1 MTEGERTMT
10 DRLPADTRRGSRDQ
24 RGLRRS
30 IAKQRL
36 TATVTSRRSVVTRL
50 REFTP
55 ARLVRSGVRASTRQ
69 PTSVAA
75 ADGPDV
81 DMTDRTLGIVAVE
94 GARLPWKINAAIL
107 EFVFLLGLGGVFLAN
122 AAVAVVEPAGFRELV
137 AACPIGGL
145 IGNGGWVAPVVA
157 INDSL
162 IGAAVIAA
170 HRFQGLRAPV
180 LAWAGVWLLIITL
193 MKLTTM
199 G

>member
-1 MTEGERTMT
+1 M
-10 DRLPADTRRGSRDQ
+10 
-24 RGLRRS
+24 
-30 IAKQRL
+30 
-36 TATVTSRRSVVTRL
+36 
-50 REFTP
+50 
-55 ARLVRSGVRASTRQ
+55 
-69 PTSVAA
+69 
-75 ADGPDV
+75 
-81 DMTDRTLGIVAVE
+81 
-94 GARLPWKINAAIL
+94 L

-145 IGNGGWVAPVVA
+145 MGNGAWVAPVVA
-157 INDSL
+157 VNDFL

-180 LAWAGVWLLIITL
+180 LAWAGVWLLIVTL